1 MMPLSEAGVVTSTN
15 SQNIQIN
22 ATNFQILI
30 SKDIPQISVVS
41 GSSNYSI
48 TYSDILLMQNN
59 TKMTMDYP
67 LSGVWKISQIN
78 GTNQQYGRYI
88 EIIMN
93 KVLEIN
99 DSSSLNITFQF
110 LIASKMYNKM
120 VLNYTGVYTIPINNN
135 TLNINILINQS
146 GQVASNFIVLKQQY
160 SGFENRFKF
169 GYMQNRNKIWSNMT
183 GMNTSSM
190 LSGTDNYMS
199 VGLVNKKDIIN
210 TYGWSNYLSGNG
222 VQNFSTY
229 YSFKNNI
236 LNIFFFYPSSPIIVH
251 DPELNLPGSIFS
263 TIHAGLSQARQF
275 ILDNIYSLVTG
286 MFIAIVIIAIGFIS
300 IRKKE

>member
-1 MMPLSEAGVVTSTN
+1 MPVSVAGAVTSTN
-15 SQNIQIN
+15 SQNIEIN

-48 TYSDILLMQNN
+48 TYSDILLVQNN
-59 TKMTMDYP
+59 NKMTMDYP

-78 GTNQQYGRYI
+78 GTNQQYGRFI

-93 KVLEIN
+93 RLLEIN
-99 DSSSLNITFQF
+99 DFSSLNITFQF
-110 LIASKMYNKM
+110 LMASKMYNKM
-120 VLNYTGVYTIPINNN
+120 VLNYTGVYTIPIINN

-160 SGFENRFKF
+160 SGFENTLKF
-169 GYMQNRNKIWSNMT
+169 GYMQNRNKIWSNIT
-183 GMNTSSM
+183 GMNTLSI
-190 LSGTDNYMS
+190 LSGPENYMS

-229 YSFKNNI
+229 CSFDNNI

>member
-1 MMPLSEAGVVTSTN
+1 MPVSVAGAVTSTN
-15 SQNIQIN
+15 SQNIEIN

-59 TKMTMDYP
+59 NKMTMDYP

-93 KVLEIN
+93 RLLEIN
-99 DSSSLNITFQF
+99 DFSSLNITFQF
-110 LIASKMYNKM
+110 LMASKMYNKM

-160 SGFENRFKF
+160 SGFENTIKF
-169 GYMQNRNKIWSNMT
+169 GYMQNRNKIWSNIT
-183 GMNTSSM
+183 GMNTLSI
-190 LSGTDNYMS
+190 LSGPENYMS

-229 YSFKNNI
+229 CSFDNNI
-236 LNIFFFYPSSPIIVH
+236 LNIFFFYPSSHIIVH

-286 MFIAIVIIAIGFIS
+286 MFIAIVIISIGFIR

>member
-1 MMPLSEAGVVTSTN
+1 MPVSVAGAVTSTN
-15 SQNIQIN
+15 SQNIEIN

-59 TKMTMDYP
+59 NKMTMDYP

-93 KVLEIN
+93 RLLEIN
-99 DSSSLNITFQF
+99 DFSSLNITFQF
-110 LIASKMYNKM
+110 LMASKMYNKM

-160 SGFENRFKF
+160 SGFENTIKF
-169 GYMQNRNKIWSNMT
+169 GYMQNRNKIWSNIT
-183 GMNTSSM
+183 GMNTLSI
-190 LSGTDNYMS
+190 LSGPENYMS

-229 YSFKNNI
+229 CSFDNNI

-286 MFIAIVIIAIGFIS
+286 MFIAIVIISIGFIR

>member
-1 MMPLSEAGVVTSTN
+1 MPVSVAGAVTSTN
-15 SQNIQIN
+15 SQNIEIN

-59 TKMTMDYP
+59 NKMTMDYP

-78 GTNQQYGRYI
+78 GTNQQYGRFI

-93 KVLEIN
+93 RLLEIN
-99 DSSSLNITFQF
+99 DFSSLNITFQF
-110 LIASKMYNKM
+110 LMASKMYNKM

-160 SGFENRFKF
+160 SGFENTIKF
-169 GYMQNRNKIWSNMT
+169 GYMQNRNKIWSNIT
-183 GMNTSSM
+183 GMNTLSI
-190 LSGTDNYMS
+190 LSGPENYMS

-229 YSFKNNI
+229 CSFDNNI

-286 MFIAIVIIAIGFIS
+286 MFIAIVIISIGFLR

>member
-1 MMPLSEAGVVTSTN
+1 MPVSVAGAVTSTN
-15 SQNIQIN
+15 SQNIEIN

-59 TKMTMDYP
+59 NKMTMDYP

-78 GTNQQYGRYI
+78 GTNQQYGRFI

-93 KVLEIN
+93 RLLEIN
-99 DSSSLNITFQF
+99 DFSSLNITFQF
-110 LIASKMYNKM
+110 LMASKMYNKM

-160 SGFENRFKF
+160 SGFENTIKF
-169 GYMQNRNKIWSNMT
+169 GYMQNRNKIWSNIT
-183 GMNTSSM
+183 GMNTLSI
-190 LSGTDNYMS
+190 LSGPENYMS

-229 YSFKNNI
+229 CSFDNNI

-286 MFIAIVIIAIGFIS
+286 MFIAIVIISIGFIR

>member
-1 MMPLSEAGVVTSTN
+1 MPVSVAGAVTSTN
-15 SQNIQIN
+15 SQNIEIN

-59 TKMTMDYP
+59 NKMTMDYP

-93 KVLEIN
+93 RLLEIN
-99 DSSSLNITFQF
+99 DFSSLNITFQF
-110 LIASKMYNKM
+110 LMASKMYNKM

-160 SGFENRFKF
+160 SGFENTIKF
-169 GYMQNRNKIWSNMT
+169 GYMQNRNKIWSNIT
-183 GMNTSSM
+183 GVNTLSI
-190 LSGTDNYMS
+190 LSGPENYMS

-229 YSFKNNI
+229 CSFDNNI
-236 LNIFFFYPSSPIIVH
+236 LNIFFFYPSSHIIVH

-286 MFIAIVIIAIGFIS
+286 MFIAIVIISIGFIR

>member
-1 MMPLSEAGVVTSTN
+1 MPVSVAGAVTSTN
-15 SQNIQIN
+15 SQNIEIN

-30 SKDIPQISVVS
+30 SKDIPQIFVVS

-59 TKMTMDYP
+59 NKMTMDYP

-78 GTNQQYGRYI
+78 GTNQQYGRFI

-93 KVLEIN
+93 RLLEIN
-99 DSSSLNITFQF
+99 DFSSLNITFQF
-110 LIASKMYNKM
+110 LMASKMYNKM

-160 SGFENRFKF
+160 SGFENTIKF
-169 GYMQNRNKIWSNMT
+169 GYMQNRNKIWSNIT
-183 GMNTSSM
+183 GMNTLSI
-190 LSGTDNYMS
+190 LSGPENYMS

-229 YSFKNNI
+229 CSFDNNI

-286 MFIAIVIIAIGFIS
+286 MFIAIVIISIGFIR